1 MSTTLGGQV
10 ETKITFQACDA
21 AYDML
26 RTGIAK
32 PRKMGVTVL
41 LLPVILAIRPHL
53 VLCGSKAL

>member
-26 RTGIAK
+26 RTVQNFISI
-32 PRKMGVTVL
+32 L
-41 LLPVILAIRPHL
+41 LT
-53 VLCGSKAL
+53 